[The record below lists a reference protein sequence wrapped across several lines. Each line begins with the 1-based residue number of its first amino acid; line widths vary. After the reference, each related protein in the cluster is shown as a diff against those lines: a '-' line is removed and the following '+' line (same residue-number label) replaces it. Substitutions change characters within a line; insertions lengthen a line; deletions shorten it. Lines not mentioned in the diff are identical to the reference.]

1 MSAMNRTKSVAL
13 SLVFLSVL
21 SLCIYKVQPASADE
35 NSWVTKQPM
44 PTARSGVGVAVAN
57 GKIYAFGGDGGN
69 NVTEEYNPITNTWTA
84 KKPMPTGRSRF
95 GIAVYQNKI
104 YIIGGATANGF
115 TAATEVYNP
124 STDTWE
130 TKAPLPKGGKAE
142 LTASV
147 INGKIY
153 VVGGHFIGL
162 YLASSNILEVY
173 DPETDTWTTKAPML
187 TAVYSCSS
195 AVVDNKM
202 YVIENSFSSRVGSL
216 NQIYD
221 AENDSWSY
229 GRSIPVGVAG
239 ATAAATTAMF
249 APKRIYVIGGDASV
263 NGSNQVYNPENDTWS
278 IGAQLPTSR
287 SYLGVA
293 VIDDTLYAIGGRSGD
308 NASVNVNEQYT
319 PFGYGTVPPVLRVT
333 SPESRAYNVSSIPIV
348 FTATKSISWSG
359 YSLDSLANVTLGED
373 ATLTELPEGNHS
385 VVVYANDTFGN
396 MGSSSTVYFS
406 VDTVSPVIVVLSPE
420 NKAYGTNEVQLN
432 FTVNEPVSWLAYNL
446 DGKDNVTTSKNITLA
461 GLTNGAHNL
470 TVYANDSVGNLG
482 VSDTVHFRIEP
493 FPVITV
499 VAATTSVIIIV
510 LASYL
515 VFKRKKPAEAPK
527 EKKKL
532 NGCAA

>member
-1 MSAMNRTKSVAL
+1 MSTMNRIKSIAL
-13 SLVFLSVL
+13 LLVFLSVL
-21 SLCIYKVQPASADE
+21 SLCISNVQPASTDE

-44 PTARSGVGVAVAN
+44 PTARTGLDVAVAN
-57 GKIYAFGGDGGN
+57 GKIYAFGGDGGS
-69 NVTEEYNPITNTWTA
+69 NVTEEYNPVTNTWTA

-130 TKAPLPKGGKAE
+130 NKAPLPKGGKAE
-142 LTASV
+142 LTANV
-147 INGKIY
+147 VNGKIY
-153 VVGGHFIGL
+153 VVGGYFIGL
-162 YLASSNILEVY
+162 YLAASNVLEVY
-173 DPETDTWTTKAPML
+173 DPETDTWTTKTPMP
-187 TAVYSCSS
+187 TALYSCSS

-202 YVIENSFSSRVGSL
+202 YVIENSFGSNVGSL

-239 ATAAATTAMF
+239 AAAAATTAVF
-249 APKRIYVIGGDASV
+249 APKRIYVMGGDASV

-293 VIDDTLYAIGGRSGD
+293 VIDDTFYAIGGLNG
-308 NASVNVNEQYT
+308 NNESVDVNEQYT
-319 PFGYGTVPPVLRVT
+319 PFAYGTTPPVLRVV
-333 SPESRAYNVSSIPIV
+333 SPENRAYNVSSIPVV
-348 FTATKSISWSG
+348 FTATKSINWSG
-359 YSLDSLANVTLGED
+359 YSLDNIANVTLGED
-373 ATLTELPEGNHS
+373 ATLTELSEGNHS
-385 VVVYANDTFGN
+385 VAVYANDTFGN

-406 VDTVSPVIVVLSPE
+406 VDTVRPAILVLSPE

-432 FTVNEPVSWLAYNL
+432 FTVNEPVPWLAYTL
-446 DGKDNVTTSKNITLA
+446 DGEDNVTTSKNITLA

-470 TVYANDSVGNLG
+470 TVYATDTVGNMG
-482 VSDTVHFRIEP
+482 FSDTVHFSIEP
-493 FPVITV
+493 FPIITV
-499 VAATTSVIIIV
+499 VAVTTSVIIVV

-515 VFKRKKPAEAPK
+515 VFKRKKPAATPT
-527 EKKKL
+527 EKKKV
-532 NGCAA
+532 